1 MNQTARRQRGPRV
14 TGDIGET
21 ASGWN
26 APIDV
31 PTHRLTDSSSR
42 TVRLRRA
49 IADLRAAGEEDRH
62 AHEHLQG
69 QVPSESVDLLPKSAH
84 EAITRQMVTDLAADV
99 AEVKTRVN
107 AVLWLLAGAVAI
119 DVVMRLAGVG

>member
-1 MNQTARRQRGPRV
+1 V

-49 IADLRAAGEEDRH
+49 IADLRAAGLEDRQY
-62 AHEHLQG
+62 AAQTQAPVGPE
-69 QVPSESVDLLPKSAH
+69 PVDLLPKSAH